1 MIVTEPGSMAFD
13 DMSRDMEGF
22 LQKAKEQ
29 LSGAGIREARA
40 PNASAERGDVS
51 SFHQGKA

>member
-1 MIVTEPGSMAFD
+1 MTEPGSMAFD